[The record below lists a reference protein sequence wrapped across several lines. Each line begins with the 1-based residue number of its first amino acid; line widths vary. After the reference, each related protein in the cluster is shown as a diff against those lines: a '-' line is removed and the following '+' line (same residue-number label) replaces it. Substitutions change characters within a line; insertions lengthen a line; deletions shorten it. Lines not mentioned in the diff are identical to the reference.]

1 MKFRTVFAAMLAV
14 CLILTLAAC
23 KNEDKA
29 DEPLTGNYVI
39 VDVTDDPDGITFAE
53 LDGMYREMEL
63 DIQDFVYFSFYE
75 DEWFKLVMF
84 GDTEAEGT
92 YMREGKTLTLTAGGA
107 DEVMTAEISGN
118 QITWTYENGAKLV
131 FEKK

>member
-1 MKFRTVFAAMLAV
+1 MLAV

-23 KNEDKA
+23 KNEDKT
-29 DEPLTGNYVI
+29 DEPLTGIYVI
-39 VDVTDDPDGITFAE
+39 VDVADDPDGITFAE

-92 YMREGKTLTLTAGGA
+92 YTRDGNTLSLAADGA
-107 DEVMTAEISGN
+107 NNTDGVDGTMTTEISGN
-118 QITWTYENGAKLV
+118 RITWTYENGAKLI